1 MSTLILSSNFK
12 ERKYPKVLAAFELVR
27 GLSESELETLEI
39 LSDVKNTKFF
49 ENSLGESKKNKFTPI
64 ESIL

>member
-1 MSTLILSSNFK
+1 MSTLVLQNNRAFLKALS
-12 ERKYPKVLAAFELVR
+12 AFELVR

-39 LSDVKNTKFF
+39 LSNE
-49 ENSLGESKKNKFTPI
+49 ENKKLLERSLEESRNNKVAPV

>member
-1 MSTLILSSNFK
+1 M
-12 ERKYPKVLAAFELVR
+12 AFELVR

-39 LSDVKNTKFF
+39 LSDVKNKKIL
-49 ENSLGESKKNKFTPI
+49 ERSINESKKNKIEPI